1 MDNQITQTAA
11 DKKNPL
17 VTFAL
22 FAYNQEKYIH
32 EAIAG
37 AFAQTYSPLEI
48 ILSDDSSSDR
58 TFEIMRE
65 MAKAYCGPHAVK
77 LNRNIE
83 NLGLIGHI
91 NKIFEMASGDL
102 IVAAAGDDISLPS
115 RTSRLVDAYGET
127 GGNAMLLHSS
137 VSKIDENGKNLGIGQ
152 PPVIIEKMSLE
163 KIALSSALYI
173 GATGAWH
180 KHLYYDF
187 GPLEFKRAY
196 EDLTLGFRA
205 ALSNSIVYIDKPLVK
220 YRVNIGISNR
230 RLGFFTQRLRNNL
243 MFVDVLRQRVSDI
256 SRLDKNRYG
265 HIIRLLEEELSIQR
279 ARSSIF
285 KCPKDIFRTCS
296 TSNPITTLNA
306 IVREVK
312 FLAFFF
318 KSRITFNIRS
328 TFQKRK
334 RLP

>member
-1 MDNQITQTAA
+1 MENQVTKTVAN
-11 DKKNPL
+11 KKIPL

-48 ILSDDSSSDR
+48 ILSDDGSSDR

-65 MAKAYCGPHAVK
+65 MAEAYRGPHAVK
-77 LNRNIE
+77 LNRNIV
-83 NLGLIGHI
+83 NLGLIDHI

-137 VSKIDENGKNLGIGQ
+137 VSKIDENGENLGVLQ
-152 PPVIIEKMSLE
+152 PPVITEKMNLD

-173 GATGAWH
+173 GATGAWN
-180 KHLYYDF
+180 KNLYHDF
-187 GPLEFKRAY
+187 GPLKFKQAY

-205 ALSNSIVYIDKPLVK
+205 ALSNSMVYIDEPLVK
-220 YRVNIGISNR
+220 YRVNIGISNK
-230 RLGFFTQRLRNNL
+230 RLGFFKQRERNNIV
-243 MFVDVLRQRVSDI
+243 FIDVLQQRISDI
-256 SRLDKNRYG
+256 SRLDKNRHA
-265 HIIRLLEEELSIQR
+265 HIFKLLEEELSIQI
-279 ARSSIF
+279 ARDSIF
-285 KCPKDIFRTCS
+285 KSPTDIFRKPS
-296 TSNPITTLNA
+296 SASNPTTTLNA
-306 IVREVK
+306 VVREMK
-312 FLAFFF
+312 FLASFI
-318 KSRITFNIRS
+318 KYCATFNIRR
-328 TFQKRK
+328 TFQKK
-334 RLP
+334 K